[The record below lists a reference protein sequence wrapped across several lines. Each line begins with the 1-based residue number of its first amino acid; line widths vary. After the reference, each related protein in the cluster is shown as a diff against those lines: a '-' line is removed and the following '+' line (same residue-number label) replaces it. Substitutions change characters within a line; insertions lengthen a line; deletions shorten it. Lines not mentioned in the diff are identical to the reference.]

1 MLMAEVIKPISPRKL
16 TAYYMAALLVIA
28 GLSAASHVILAR
40 VIHQNDGSAAIINLS
55 GRQRMLS
62 QRIASLAAQYRLGD
76 PTAQPALTQAIDKF
90 TANEATLSALSEAE
104 TGDGPNALAL
114 RALYAGPGGL
124 DTQTRTFIANARRV
138 ASLPA
143 TSPAAA
149 PALAAVFA
157 ASRTPLLAA
166 LNEAVSIHQAQSE
179 RSTAVLQLL
188 QWALLAMV
196 LFTLLVEARVIFRP
210 MVNRVILY
218 TDAVW
223 RLARIDPLT
232 ELANRRGFLERFEA
246 EYATMRRRGTPLA
259 VLMLDADNFKKV
271 NDHYGHDSGDTV
283 LRAIAAALQKPLRA
297 SDVSGRLGGE
307 EFAVLMPHTDL
318 AGALML
324 AERVRGDIA
333 ALTIRAGDH
342 DIQITVSIGVAQV
355 PDQEDGIT
363 TALHGADEAM
373 YEAKV
378 TGRNRVVAGR
388 VVSPMDVRDDLSEV
402 PAALVA

>member
-138 ASLPA
+138 
-143 TSPAAA
+143 
-149 PALAAVFA
+149 
-157 ASRTPLLAA
+157 AA

>member
-1 MLMAEVIKPISPRKL
+1 MAEVIKPISPRKL

-138 ASLPA
+138 
-143 TSPAAA
+143 
-149 PALAAVFA
+149 
-157 ASRTPLLAA
+157 AA